1 MENNKNYEYLLKDL
15 TNLKGVGIKT
25 MEILKKKKKLIIY
38 SIYYGDSLNLTLID
52 QKLVKLTNFKLE
64 KFIQ

>member
-25 MEILKKKKKLIIY
+25 MEILKKKKINNIFDLLWRLPKSYTDRSKTSKLM
-38 SIYYGDSLNLTLID
+38 
-52 QKLVKLTNFKLE
+52 NFKLE